1 MRVCG
6 VHMYIRAKER
16 KKESEREKE
25 KEREGMREKEK
36 TQTVTRKRD
45 IRIFNRDSSDGFLVV
60 NRSHESI
67 ILRPTRCFERCM
79 NVDINI

>member
-1 MRVCG
+1 MCACVC
-6 VHMYIRAKER
+6 VVCICIYVRKKER
-16 KKESEREKE
+16 KRVR
-25 KEREGMREKEK
+25 EREGMREKEK